1 MLGPLHSARQR
12 DLLEEQ
18 VADAVDTGAEVL
30 HGAKDPRA
38 TASRRATSTS
48 RRSCSSPLETRGSPW
63 RRSSDPRFQ
72 SGRLGHGGGA
82 DASERF
88 DLRAGIIHLDG

>member
-30 HGAKDPRA
+30 HGA
-38 TASRRATSTS
+38 RRPEGDSFEKGYFYEPTL
-48 RRSCSSPLETRGSPW
+48 CSSPLATRGSPW

-72 SGRLGHGGGA
+72 SGASRA
-82 DASERF
+82 WRRPDASERF
-88 DLRAGIIHLDG
+88 DLRAGIIHMDG